1 VPARCQQSKAQQKR
15 FCPRFTLKLKVT
27 PVKKILIASLLLGTT
42 PAYAWVDRAPTTE
55 YHDLW
60 GMQCFPVDNVP
71 FHVTTNDKAGGVLL
85 IEGAH
90 GVIRSND
97 IEEVKNI
104 HLHGVGSMVI
114 IANGFDYNGHHREI
128 ELHVSKQ
135 AGMLAV
141 NRDIEHGIPCGPA
154 VGVSDD

>member
-1 VPARCQQSKAQQKR
+1 M
-15 FCPRFTLKLKVT
+15 T
-27 PVKKILIASLLLGTT
+27 
-42 PAYAWVDRAPTTE
+42 
-55 YHDLW
+55 
-60 GMQCFPVDNVP
+60 CFPVDNVP
-71 FHVTTNDKAGGVLL
+71 FKVTTNDKAGGVLL

-90 GVIRSND
+90 GVIRKNE
-97 IEEVKNI
+97 IEEVENI
-104 HLHGVGSMVI
+104 HQHGVGSMVV
-114 IANGFDYNGHHREI
+114 IANGFDYNGRHREI